1 MFEASVVSVHI
12 PPAFR
17 GYVGGHDEVL
27 VSAETVGELLEAVGH
42 EYPSFIAKAMS
53 ADGGLAPGLQL
64 FFGAHT
70 ITDTPGLAIPVAL
83 EEILSIVPLAQG

>member
-64 FFGAHT
+64 FLAHIRLPT
-70 ITDTPGLAIPVAL
+70 HRDWRSPSPWKRFSA
-83 EEILSIVPLAQG
+83 SCR